1 VGALQMKFS
10 EYLKENE
17 SITIDPTCET
27 FGDVLNARPNLK
39 TAFKALA
46 IKEKLDADTYRKF
59 LALKINKELLIDKIQ
74 TKRKMLYN
82 FLDINYGVIA
92 HGIMTHGV
100 YRLTVQNKIFVKLLS
115 SIFTFN
121 NEAFIEIDANQMEK
135 DFMPMQHAALG
146 NGLEYIAWGL
156 YQ

>member
-1 VGALQMKFS
+1 MKFS

-27 FGDVLNARPNLK
+27 FGDVLNSRTEIK
-39 TAFKALA
+39 TAFKTLA
-46 IKEKLDADTYRKF
+46 IKEKLDADAYRKF
-59 LALKINKELLIDKIQ
+59 LALEINKALLVSNVP

-82 FLDINYGVIA
+82 FLDLDYGMIGHMVMA
-92 HGIMTHGV
+92 RGV

-115 SIFTFN
+115 SIFAFSN
-121 NEAFIEIDANQMEK
+121 DDFIEIDANQMEK
-135 DFMPMQHAALG
+135 DFMPMQHAGLG

>member
-1 VGALQMKFS
+1 MKFS

-27 FGDVLNARPNLK
+27 FGDVLNARPDLK

-46 IKEKLDADTYRKF
+46 IKEKLDAYTYRKF
-59 LALKINKELLIDKIQ
+59 LALKINKHLLVSNIP
-74 TKRKMLYN
+74 TKRKMFYN
-82 FLDINYGVIA
+82 FLDLNNAMIGHMVMA
-92 HGIMTHGV
+92 RGV
-100 YRLTVQNKIFVKLLS
+100 YKLTVQNKIFVKLLS
-115 SIFTFN
+115 SIFTFSN
-121 NEAFIEIDANQMEK
+121 DTFIEIDANQMEK
-135 DFMPMQHAALG
+135 DFMPTSHGSLG